1 MLSAGYYSLG
11 TMDFIGEAVAM
22 SEHYRQIIIGSGAA
36 GLTAAIYSAR
46 AALEPLVLE
55 GNQPGGQLTTT
66 TEVEN
71 FPGFEDGIMGPQLME
86 TMKKQAVRFGAA
98 FLSRDVTKLERDDG
112 VLKLSAAGEDYTADS
127 IIIAT
132 GARPKLLG
140 LENEQK
146 FMGRGVS
153 TCATCDAFF
162 YRGKEVVVLG
172 GGDSAMEESDFI
184 SKFASRVTIVHRRD
198 QFRASQIMRDRVLKN
213 EKIEVAWNSVVT
225 DIIGEQEAGVRAVM
239 LENVKTGEKTEH
251 PTDGFFLAIGHIPN
265 SKPFQDAVELDS
277 EGYILV
283 HDGTATSLPGVFA
296 AGDVV
301 DHVYRQAITAA
312 GMGCM
317 ASLDAGKYL
326 DAIE

>member
-1 MLSAGYYSLG
+1 MPLG
-11 TMDFIGEAVAM
+11 APFGFHTRKAETM
-22 SEHYRQIIIGSGAA
+22 SEHCKQLIIGSGAA

-46 AALEPLVLE
+46 ATLEPLVFE
-55 GNQPGGQLTTT
+55 GGQPGGQLTTT

-71 FPGFEDGIMGPQLME
+71 FPGFENGILGPQLME
-86 TMKKQAVRFGAA
+86 AMKKQAVRFGAR
-98 FLSRDVTKLERDDG
+98 FLSRDVSRLERGGG
-112 VLKLSAAGEDYTADS
+112 VLKITAGGEDYTADS
-127 IIIAT
+127 VIIAT
-132 GARPKLLG
+132 GARPRLLG

-162 YRGKEVVVLG
+162 YRGKEVVVVG

-198 QFRASQIMRDRVLKN
+198 EFRASRIMSERVLKN

-225 DIIGEQEAGVRAVM
+225 DVIGEQERGVRAVI
-239 LENVKTGEKTEH
+239 LENVKTGERREH
-251 PTDGFFLAIGHIPN
+251 STDGFFLAIGHIPN
-265 SKPFQDAVELDS
+265 SKPLEGALELDS
-277 EGYILV
+277 DGYILV
-283 HDGTATSLPGVFA
+283 HDGTATSMAGVFA

-301 DHVYRQAITAA
+301 DHVYRQAVTAA

-317 ASLDAGKYL
+317 ASLDAEKYL
-326 DAIE
+326 AALE